1 MGAHARHTYLDVE
14 EVFGEDGRTIIDRL
28 TLSVELSTQHL
39 GGDGHLE
46 DVAGELTVS
55 MSVVNVGRA
64 FKDL

>member
-1 MGAHARHTYLDVE
+1 MRAHAHHTYLDVE

-28 TLSVELSTQHL
+28 ALSVELATQHL

-46 DVAGELTVS
+46 DVACELAMRVS
-55 MSVVNVGRA
+55 VINVGRA

>member
-1 MGAHARHTYLDVE
+1 MRAHAHHTYLDVE

-28 TLSVELSTQHL
+28 TLSVELSTQHF
-39 GGDGHLE
+39 GGDGHLK
-46 DVAGELTVS
+46 DVTSELTMS